1 MNIVLHKM
9 PKQKQLYFLTTLFL
23 LFTTIIN
30 GQTKSNSAK
39 QIKTAQKVLLG
50 NWAGSIGTKKVSIK
64 IANVVENRVTGFLF
78 IEGQKHSL
86 KGTYANDVS
95 DQPCSRA
102 FITSFTEICPDGT
115 ARLLIIH
122 FVGYEALRESDFG
135 LECAGNLNGS
145 EASGYWKGSDR
156 LPNQC
161 FTLTKKD

>member
-1 MNIVLHKM
+1 MNTALLVI
-9 PKQKQLYFLTTLFL
+9 PKQKQLCFLTLVFL
-23 LFTTIIN
+23 LFTALIN
-30 GQTKSNSAK
+30 GQTKTNSTR

-64 IANVVENRVTGFLF
+64 IAQVVENRITGFIL
-78 IEGQKHSL
+78 IEGQKHPL
-86 KGTYANDVS
+86 KGTYADDVS

-102 FITSFTEICPDGT
+102 FITSFTEICPEGPP
-115 ARLLIIH
+115 RQLIVH

-156 LPNQC
+156 LPNQS